1 MHKFLLARRIS
12 SCKIN
17 SFFGMSC
24 KFDVYRVCFKKY
36 VIEDCAITEG
46 SINSTV
52 KEEVMA

>member
-1 MHKFLLARRIS
+1 MHKFLLARRIT

-36 VIEDCAITEG
+36 VIEDSAITEG